1 MCSALEITFSVLT
14 VLSLCF
20 SSLALVWTLGRGDS
34 LLGLFSSGDEKLI
47 TSTGVSDTLETSGGG
62 EVGGGEVG
70 GGEVG
75 GGEVGG
81 DGGDVSCSQGE
92 VRGVSLS
99 ESALVAVASVSIW
112 F

>member
-1 MCSALEITFSVLT
+1 MCSVLEITVSVLT

-20 SSLALVWTLGRGDS
+20 SSLVGTLGRGDN

-47 TSTGVSDTLETSGGG
+47 TSTGVSATLETSGGG
-62 EVGGGEVG
+62 EVGG
-70 GGEVG
+70 
-75 GGEVGG
+75 
-81 DGGDVSCSQGE
+81 DGGDASCSQGE

-99 ESALVAVASVSIW
+99 ESALAAVASVSIW

>member
-20 SSLALVWTLGRGDS
+20 SSLALVWTLGGGDS

-47 TSTGVSDTLETSGGG
+47 TSTGVSDTLETS
-62 EVGGGEVG
+62 G